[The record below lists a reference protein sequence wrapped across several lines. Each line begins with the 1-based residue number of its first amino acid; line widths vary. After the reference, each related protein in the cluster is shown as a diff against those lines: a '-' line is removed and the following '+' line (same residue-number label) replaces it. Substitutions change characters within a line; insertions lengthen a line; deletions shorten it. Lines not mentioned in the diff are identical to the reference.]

1 MFVEVRGMA
10 ILFLISLT
18 AVLLW
23 IAFGDKRDWAGM

>member
-1 MFVEVRGMA
+1 MA